1 MEQAAVRASNFEI
14 VGCAAARGHCVPV
27 ISKARGALA
36 KWFRAHSYRDAR
48 QSHKHKA
55 QSVASEKSTTW
66 RRIICRDTSAA
77 LDACHCIEVSRVTLT
92 LEAKAMITCE
102 WKT

>member
-1 MEQAAVRASNFEI
+1 MEQATMHMSVFEV
-14 VGCAAARGHCVPV
+14 VGCAAARGHRVPV

-36 KWFRAHSYRDAR
+36 KWLPRCTTLSPTQTAITGLR
-48 QSHKHKA
+48 
-55 QSVASEKSTTW
+55 EKGTTW
-66 RRIICRDTSAA
+66 RRIICRDTSAVTHA
-77 LDACHCIEVSRVTLT
+77 HCSKVSLTLT